1 MTCINFTDARIT
13 ALKPCRATHDIR
25 DTKLKSVP
33 VGMVPTWE
41 AHAGTASKMWTA
53 GPGIGS
59 GGLRSGEAPCVRHH
73 STRTSDPVQRSAAH
87 HRDPCGPAMRRAH
100 SLPDLLA
107 GRGRQSPRMLTRD
120 QRASDLTLLCRS

>member
-87 HRDPCGPAMRRAH
+87 HRDPCDPGHVPRPLFAGSVSRTWPPSPADAH
-100 SLPDLLA
+100 
-107 GRGRQSPRMLTRD
+107 T
-120 QRASDLTLLCRS
+120 